1 MAILHSSFCLL
12 HSPGA
17 PDPPREPRGSLRA
30 ASGWL
35 PGGFGVASGQPGML
49 FRRALAVWR
58 LCWRIVGALGS
69 HSGGFEVAFRW
80 LSGRNPLAINTLW
93 GGFAVALAG
102 LRRHPP
108 LFLLSTFCSRLSLR
122 GGFTRPFCLCLLPSA
137 FCLPPSGFARLLP
150 ECLRG

>member
-58 LCWRIVGALGS
+58 LCWRIVGALGT
-69 HSGGFEVAFRW
+69 HSGGFGVAFSW
-80 LSGRNPLAINTLW
+80 LSTRFGVALLSHWPACAVIRRYFCFLLSAL
-93 GGFAVALAG
+93 GFPCAVALPGHSA
-102 LRRHPP
+102 
-108 LFLLSTFCSRLSLR
+108 FAF
-122 GGFTRPFCLCLLPSA
+122 CLLPSA
-137 FCLPPSGFARLLP
+137 FPRVALPRF
-150 ECLRG
+150 CLRSE